1 MNKTCLKCGHPNPNA
16 SGDPLEAC
24 PSCGAIYSR
33 VEAAWGT
40 RPMVSRAPRPTGPA
54 AGEAAAGA
62 GASSPAPSP
71 TSAARGAGA
80 AEVSV
85 EVFAE
90 RLRLA
95 SLYPTF
101 RGLVELLYWVV
112 VLLAVLM
119 FVGGMFGAWAM
130 SGTGSFASFVSG
142 LVFGVFFLVV
152 ARVTREMS
160 LMLADLADA
169 AVRIASRVRP

>member
-1 MNKTCLKCGHPNPNA
+1 MYRNCLKCGHANHEA
-16 SGDPLEAC
+16 SGDELEAC

-33 VEAAWGT
+33 VEAAWGA

-90 RLRLA
+90 RLRLE

-101 RGLVELLYWVV
+101 RSLVQLVYWLFVVLAVVCFAGALVGAWNGVGAARVGTFFGGVV
-112 VLLAVLM
+112 VGLLFLIVAK
-119 FVGGMFGAWAM
+119 
-130 SGTGSFASFVSG
+130 VS
-142 LVFGVFFLVV
+142 
-152 ARVTREMS
+152 REMS

>member
-33 VEAAWGT
+33 VEAAWGV
-40 RPMVSRAPRPTGPA
+40 RPN
-54 AGEAAAGA
+54 
-62 GASSPAPSP
+62 GASASPAS
-71 TSAARGAGA
+71 SAPAHPVAPAPA
-80 AEVSV
+80 AEVAAV
-85 EVFAE
+85 GEFAVWM
-90 RLRLA
+90 RLE

-101 RGLVELLYWVV
+101 RSLVELVYWVWV
-112 VLLAVLM
+112 VLAVVCFAGAL
-119 FVGGMFGAWAM
+119 VGAWNGVGAARA
-130 SGTGSFASFVSG
+130 GAFFGGVVLG
-142 LVFGVFFLVV
+142 LLFLIV
-152 ARVTREMS
+152 AKVTREMS

>member
-33 VEAAWGT
+33 VEAAWGV
-40 RPMVSRAPRPTGPA
+40 RPN
-54 AGEAAAGA
+54 GA
-62 GASSPAPSP
+62 
-71 TSAARGAGA
+71 TAGA
-80 AEVSV
+80 AQAAPAHAAHAAPAAPVAPPAEADTVG
-85 EVFAE
+85 EFAVWM
-90 RLRLA
+90 RLE

-101 RGLVELLYWVV
+101 RSLVELVYWVWV
-112 VLLAVLM
+112 VLAVVCFAGAL
-119 FVGGMFGAWAM
+119 VGAWNGEGAARA
-130 SGTGSFASFVSG
+130 GTFFGGVVLG
-142 LVFGVFFLVV
+142 LLFLIV
-152 ARVTREMS
+152 AKVTREMS